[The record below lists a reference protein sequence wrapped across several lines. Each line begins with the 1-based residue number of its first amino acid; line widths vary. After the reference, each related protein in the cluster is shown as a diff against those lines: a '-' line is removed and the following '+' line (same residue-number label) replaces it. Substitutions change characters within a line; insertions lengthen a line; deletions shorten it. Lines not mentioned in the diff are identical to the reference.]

1 MASGRQESDGL
12 AVADGGPSPSF
23 WTLPITGGV
32 AIKSEIAPAITKEL
46 GEVAS
51 DDTRQEYQTEFPFAW
66 APSGK
71 AIYFGRRY
79 RGTRNVWKMTI
90 DPETLRA
97 TAIER
102 LTTGP
107 GPDTEIAV
115 SPDGR
120 RLAFTSKSEHIR
132 SWLFPFDATVAVPV
146 ATASRSPRL
155 E

>member
-1 MASGRQESDGL
+1 
-12 AVADGGPSPSF
+12 
-23 WTLPITGGV
+23 
-32 AIKSEIAPAITKEL
+32 
-46 GEVAS
+46 
-51 DDTRQEYQTEFPFAW
+51 
-66 APSGK
+66 
-71 AIYFGRRY
+71 
-79 RGTRNVWKMTI
+79 MTI

-120 RLAFTSKSEHIR
+120 RLAFTAKSEHIR
-132 SWLFPFDATVAVPV
+132 IWLFPFDATQWPYL